1 MELKK
6 YIVTHEVNGHKYG
19 NAVIVADTYSRT
31 FGNYKMLIEEAIKDF
46 CWLGSTDNIE
56 CLIAN
61 KNNIANAGRIA
72 IIFPVIHGLTMKGY
86 ENTTKSPIY

>member
-6 YIVTHEVNGHKYG
+6 YIVTHEHEGWKFT

-46 CWLGSTDNIE
+46 CWLGSTDNVE

-61 KNNIANAGRIA
+61 KNNIANAGYIA
-72 IIFPVIHGLTMKGY
+72 IIFPVVHGLTTKGY